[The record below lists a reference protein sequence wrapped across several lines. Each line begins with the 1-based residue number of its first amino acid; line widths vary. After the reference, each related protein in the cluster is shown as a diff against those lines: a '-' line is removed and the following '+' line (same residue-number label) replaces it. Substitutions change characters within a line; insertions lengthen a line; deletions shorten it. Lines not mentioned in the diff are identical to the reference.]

1 MRVIQELPML
11 FSISSKGKAK
21 QWNIKVVEENG
32 SVYVESSHGY
42 VGHTIVTARSSAKA
56 GKNIGRKNATTPEQQ
71 AIKEAQSKW
80 NGKKDENYLE
90 ELPDDISKFLNK
102 LPMLA
107 HSFWSKRHLIKY
119 PCYLQPKLNGIRCLA
134 IDNMG
139 HRQNGP
145 RISMTSRGGKEFEH
159 MGHIVEAILNADMD
173 LQDLHEDLFL
183 YGLDGELFNPKMTFQ
198 EITRA
203 VKAERDSNTD
213 IQYWIYDIP
222 DTTIPFKER
231 ITLMDE
237 LGSVLFEETSCLRIV
252 PTYEIQN
259 EEELFEMHKKLSI
272 DYEGSIIRNADGMYI
287 FDFRSS
293 DLLKLKDFVDA
304 EFLIV
309 GGKSATGADEG
320 TVVFQ
325 CVTSEGKHFNVRPE
339 GEREYRRDLFDDLA
353 GIIERKSLLTVRY
366 QDLSEDGIPIFP
378 VGIAIRDY
386 E

>member
-1 MRVIQELPML
+1 ML

-21 QWNIKVVEENG
+21 QWAVKVVEENG
-32 SVYVESSHGY
+32 LVYVESSHGY
-42 VGHTIVTARSSAKA
+42 VGHSIVTARSSAKV
-56 GKNIGRKNATTPEQQ
+56 GKNIGRKNETSPEQQ
-71 AIKEAQSKW
+71 AISEAQSKW

-90 ELPDDISKFLNK
+90 ELPEDISEFKK
-102 LPMLA
+102 ILPMLA
-107 HSFWSKRHLIKY
+107 HSFWDKRHLIQY

-134 IDNMG
+134 IDNFG
-139 HRQNGP
+139 YKADCP
-145 RISMTSRGGKEFEH
+145 RISLTSRGGKEFVH
-159 MGHIVEAILNADMD
+159 MGHLIEDIITADLD
-173 LQDLHEDLFL
+173 LQDLHENEDILL
-183 YGLDGELFNPKMTFQ
+183 RGLDGELFNPDMTFQ

-203 VKAERDSNTD
+203 VKAERESNLK

-222 DTTIPFKER
+222 DTTLPFKR
-231 ITLMDE
+231 RLKIIDE
-237 LGSVLFEETSCLRIV
+237 LGSILFPETSSLRIV

-272 DYEGSIIRNADGMYI
+272 DYEGSIVRNANGMYV

-325 CVTSEGKHFNVRPE
+325 CVTDEGKPFNVRPE
-339 GEREYRRDLFDDLA
+339 GEREYRRDLFNDLE
-353 GIIERKSLLTVRY
+353 GIIERKSMLTVRY

-378 VGIAIRDY
+378 VGVAIRDY